1 MSPKRKVLFTL
12 HYLGERGAPYIARLE
27 QEGFEVICNPL
38 GRMYTEA
45 ELIDALPGVFATIA
59 SSEPYTERVFRE
71 ATDLRIVARYG
82 VGYDRI
88 DVAAASRHGVVIA
101 MAFGTNHE
109 AVADWTLGLMGAL
122 VQKVLQHHLRVMG
135 GGWGFEAHPGLWRS
149 TVGIVGLGRIGKAV
163 ARRCRGFEMRV
174 LACDPEPDAA
184 FARSHDVTLVSLD
197 TLLSEAD
204 IVTLHAPHTPDT
216 ENMINRERLALM
228 KPTAFL
234 INTARG
240 PLVDEEA
247 LVEALTTGRIAGA
260 ALDVFKV
267 EPPTGSPLLH
277 LDNVLLSPH
286 TAGSNQ
292 TSEAAMANRCIG
304 SILAVAR
311 GESPGSEYL
320 LNPEALG
327 RGRVGAPAREA

>member
-1 MSPKRKVLFTL
+1 MSPKRKVLFTVY
-12 HYLGERGAPYIARLE
+12 YLGERAAPYITRLE
-27 QEGFEVICNPL
+27 QAGFEVICNPF

-45 ELIDALPGVFATIA
+45 ELMDALPGVFATIA
-59 SSEPYTERVFRE
+59 SSEPYTERVFRR
-71 ATDLRIVARYG
+71 AADLRIVARYG
-82 VGYDRI
+82 VGYDRV

-101 MAFGTNHE
+101 MAFGANHE

-122 VQKVLQHHLRVMG
+122 VQKVIPHHQRVKG
-135 GGWGFEAHPGLWRS
+135 GGWGVETHPGLWRS

-174 LACDPEPDAA
+174 LACEPQPDDT
-184 FARSHDVTLVSLD
+184 FVRSQGVTLVSLE

-204 IVTLHAPHTPDT
+204 IVTLHAPHTPET
-216 ENMINRERLALM
+216 ENMMNRERLAAM

-240 PLVDEEA
+240 ALVDEEA
-247 LVEALTTGRIAGA
+247 LLEALTTGRIAGA
-260 ALDVFKV
+260 ALDVFKK

-277 LDNVLLSPH
+277 LDNVVLSPH
-286 TAGSNQ
+286 AAGTNQ
-292 TSEAAMANRCIG
+292 TSEAAMATRCID

-311 GESPGSEYL
+311 GENPGSEYL
-320 LNPEALG
+320 LNPEALRSG
-327 RGRVGAPAREA
+327 RLGVAGREA